1 MAQRSEALGGAEAY
15 PFDPNV
21 RVEYER
27 DLDRLRG
34 FADRKL
40 AAYLF
45 ELYALAVNNSAN
57 PLAATRPPIASFEVV
72 RALAGRALA
81 GQLGAEAQELAEG
94 LLLDPTGRQRADES
108 SLRIFARAYHA
119 LKRG

>member
-1 MAQRSEALGGAEAY
+1 MAQRSGPSDDAEAY

-21 RVEYER
+21 RAEHQR

-45 ELYALAVNNSAN
+45 ELYQ
-57 PLAATRPPIASFEVV
+57 LAATNSATPPRKEKPASTSIEVI
-72 RALAGRALA
+72 RELAGRALA
-81 GQLGAEAQELAEG
+81 GQLGADARELAEAV
-94 LLLDPTGRQRADES
+94 LLDPAGRERADAEA
-108 SLRIFARAYHA
+108 LRTFAHAYRA